1 MNAHAQSTFAL
12 CWRELL
18 VSFCLLLGLVVVV
31 FVAMKLAMSM
41 FEKVFVIN
49 HVLIHTYTLLIKVNF
64 ICTGM
69 VQWKG

>member
-18 VSFCLLLGLVVVV
+18 VSFCLLLGLVG
-31 FVAMKLAMSM
+31 VALKLAMSV

-49 HVLIHTYTLLIKVNF
+49 HVLMHTRTLLIKFNF
-64 ICTGM
+64 ISTGM